1 MNFDVSPYEAY
12 IWPAYGLSM
21 IVLGGLAFW
30 TFRQWRAAKAKLA
43 ALEAKK

>member
-12 IWPAYGLSM
+12 IWPAYGLSVL
-21 IVLGGLAFW
+21 VLGAMIIW
-30 TFRQWRAAKAKLA
+30 TIAKWRAAKATLA